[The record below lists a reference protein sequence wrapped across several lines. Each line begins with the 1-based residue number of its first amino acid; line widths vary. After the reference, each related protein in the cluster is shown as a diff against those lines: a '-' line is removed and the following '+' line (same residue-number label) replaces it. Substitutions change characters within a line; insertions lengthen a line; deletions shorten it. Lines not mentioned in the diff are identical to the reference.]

1 MPMNTNNADQIFKR
15 YVQSTY
21 SEIKSDDDLS
31 KDDCDRMKERN
42 GKYSEI
48 LSVYTKNVKRVLWI
62 KLIFR
67 VIFLLVSVGALVGT
81 FVLFCVILRWIA
93 CEKIDIGYMEAIVSI
108 VSSMVS
114 MITVFIVLPKIMTK
128 YLFDIEEEKN
138 IYNMVKQIQDYD
150 QMIRKNMK

>member
-1 MPMNTNNADQIFKR
+1 MNTDNADQIFRR
-15 YVQSTY
+15 YVKSTY
-21 SEIKSDDDLS
+21 SEIKSDDDLE
-31 KDDCDRMKERN
+31 KDDRDRMKERN

-48 LSVYTKNVKRVLWI
+48 LNVYTKNVKGVLRI

-67 VIFLLVSVGALVGT
+67 VIFLLVSVSALVGT
-81 FVLFCVILRWIA
+81 FVLFCVILWWIA
-93 CEKIDIGYMEAIVSI
+93 YKKIDIGYMEAIVSI

-150 QMIRKNMK
+150 QMIRKNLK